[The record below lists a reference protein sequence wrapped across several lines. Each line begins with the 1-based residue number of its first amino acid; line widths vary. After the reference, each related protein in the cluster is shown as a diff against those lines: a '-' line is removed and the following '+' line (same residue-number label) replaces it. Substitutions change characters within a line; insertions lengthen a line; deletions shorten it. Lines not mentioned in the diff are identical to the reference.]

1 MRKSK
6 ICKGNKHM
14 VIGGILAG
22 GLGTRMT
29 EANLP
34 KQFIKIGTKPVIVHT
49 LQRFLQHKGID
60 HVIVAMNENWI
71 SFCYDLLREYGLDE
85 KVAVIG
91 GGNTRFESLLCL
103 ANACMRKAQECGANE
118 DVVMISH
125 DCARPFVSD
134 RILRD
139 NIEMINHYDM
149 VTTSVPTID
158 TVLISKDGKCSDC
171 VPDRD
176 TVFLDQGPQTIR
188 VRHFMNLVES
198 LTEDEKARY
207 IEAGRLYI
215 EKGFRVGIVEG
226 ERQNF
231 KLTTNF
237 DLKLAE
243 MILSEQQK

>member
-1 MRKSK
+1 MHTSK
-6 ICKGNKHM
+6 ICKGNKYM
-14 VIGGILAG
+14 VIGGVLAG

-34 KQFIKIGTKPVIVHT
+34 KQFIKIGGKPVIVHT

-71 SFCYDLLREYGLDE
+71 SFCHDLLREYGLDD
-85 KVAVIG
+85 KVEIIS

-103 ANACMRKAQECGANE
+103 ANACMRKACECGAN
-118 DVVMISH
+118 DVLLISH
-125 DCARPFVSD
+125 DCARPFVSE

-139 NIEMINHYDM
+139 NIEMINYYDM

-158 TVLISKDGKCSDC
+158 TVIVSKDGKCSDC
-171 VPDRD
+171 VPNRD
-176 TVFLDQGPQTIR
+176 TMFLDQGPQTIR
-188 VRHFMNLVES
+188 VPHFLRLVES
-198 LTEDEKARY
+198 LTAEEKSRY
-207 IEAGRLYI
+207 IEAGRLHI

-226 ERQNF
+226 ERENF
-231 KLTTNF
+231 KLTTSF

-243 MILSEQQK
+243 MILSEQKN